1 MIAVPVVPVHGAG
14 LKFPPDTCASMSQ
27 PRPPLVFDRTK
38 TAMTLFEALLQASK
52 LYGAKKIIIEDQDR
66 QPLTYRRLIL
76 GSLVL
81 GGKLA
86 ALTQRNEAVGL
97 LLPSANGL
105 AVALFGLNA
114 FGRVPALLNFTAGL
128 RNMTAAVKTAMIR
141 TIVTSR
147 RFVEI
152 AKLEDVVAG
161 LSAIEVSPGKRVRF
175 IYLEDVKASIGKV
188 DKAKGIA
195 RGLYAPRFHQAHAL
209 RPDQAAVILFTSGT
223 EGTPK
228 GVVLSNRNLVSNAQ
242 QIHAHAS
249 GMLTPDDIVFNPL
262 PMFHSFGLT
271 AATLM
276 PLLSGM
282 RTVLYPSPLHYKQ
295 VPELIAKTKATVLFA
310 TDTFCQGYVRA
321 AAGDNLATIRYVV
334 AGAERV
340 KEQTRSMWSRA
351 GAIILEGYGATE
363 CSPVLACNLP
373 DINEPGTVGPLL
385 PGIECRLDPVEGITG
400 GGRLHVSGPNVMMG
414 YMTADR
420 PGIVV
425 PPENG
430 WHDTGDI
437 VDFDGAKR
445 VVIKGRAKRFAKL
458 GGEMVSLAAVESM
471 IADLWAEHNH
481 VVVAV
486 PDQRKGEQLVLLTEK
501 PDPSREAIMA
511 VAKAAGVPE
520 LWVPKQI
527 LTVDDIPLLG
537 SGKVD
542 FPAARRLARRQPA
555 DA

>member
-175 IYLEDVKASIGKV
+175 ISRMSKLRSARLIRRRAS
-188 DKAKGIA
+188 
-195 RGLYAPRFHQAHAL
+195 RGDCTRRDFIRPMLCGQIRRQSFSSRRAPR
-209 RPDQAAVILFTSGT
+209 
-223 EGTPK
+223 
-228 GVVLSNRNLVSNAQ
+228 
-242 QIHAHAS
+242 
-249 GMLTPDDIVFNPL
+249 
-262 PMFHSFGLT
+262 
-271 AATLM
+271 
-276 PLLSGM
+276 
-282 RTVLYPSPLHYKQ
+282 
-295 VPELIAKTKATVLFA
+295 
-310 TDTFCQGYVRA
+310 
-321 AAGDNLATIRYVV
+321 
-334 AGAERV
+334 
-340 KEQTRSMWSRA
+340 
-351 GAIILEGYGATE
+351 
-363 CSPVLACNLP
+363 
-373 DINEPGTVGPLL
+373 
-385 PGIECRLDPVEGITG
+385 
-400 GGRLHVSGPNVMMG
+400 
-414 YMTADR
+414 
-420 PGIVV
+420 
-425 PPENG
+425 
-430 WHDTGDI
+430 
-437 VDFDGAKR
+437 
-445 VVIKGRAKRFAKL
+445 
-458 GGEMVSLAAVESM
+458 
-471 IADLWAEHNH
+471 
-481 VVVAV
+481 
-486 PDQRKGEQLVLLTEK
+486 
-501 PDPSREAIMA
+501 
-511 VAKAAGVPE
+511 
-520 LWVPKQI
+520 
-527 LTVDDIPLLG
+527 
-537 SGKVD
+537 
-542 FPAARRLARRQPA
+542 ARRKVSCCRTAISCRTHSKSTHTRVA
-555 DA
+555 C